1 MISWA
6 TLKGIDFK
14 KDTQKEL
21 KKKETNSETKSAG
34 IKSIEIVSLYFNIA
48 WNGKRIQEVNTQ
60 ESQRLVMGN

>member
-14 KDTQKEL
+14 KDAQKEL
-21 KKKETNSETKSAG
+21 EKKETNSETKSAA

-48 WNGKRIQEVNTQ
+48 
-60 ESQRLVMGN
+60 